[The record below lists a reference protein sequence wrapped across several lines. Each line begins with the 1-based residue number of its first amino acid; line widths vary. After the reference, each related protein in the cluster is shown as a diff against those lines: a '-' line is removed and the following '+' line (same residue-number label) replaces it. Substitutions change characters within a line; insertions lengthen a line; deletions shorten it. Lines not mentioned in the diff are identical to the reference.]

1 MKVNRIIMDVPS
13 VTTTVVT
20 KHLWQTSLLPVTTQ
34 QISSSVVPRKN
45 TLSFFL

>member
-1 MKVNRIIMDVPS
+1 MKVNRIIIDVPS

-20 KHLWQTSLLPVTTQ
+20 EHLWQTSLLPVATQ
-34 QISSSVVPRKN
+34 QISSGAVPRKN